1 MSKLYN
7 FAVAACFGVAAHA
20 KLISD
25 EVTTKTLVLL
35 DSWATIET
43 HSVFFEHIRGSV
55 EDGHLGHEVDF
66 FMAKDAPKI
75 TFLDKMLYDNIVMM
89 TPSSKGKFQTFIL
102 NFDHIEADFPAE
114 LKIEDL
120 VNHLKAHDPDTESR
134 AHNLMLFGD
143 IDARKHIRKLAN

>member
-7 FAVAACFGVAAHA
+7 LAVAALFGIAANS

-25 EVTTKTLVLL
+25 EVATKTLVLL

-43 HSVFFEHIRGSV
+43 HSVFFEHIHGSV

-75 TFLDKMLYDNIVMM
+75 TFLDKMLYDNIIMM
-89 TPSSKGKFQTFIL
+89 TPSSKGKFQTFIA
-102 NFDHIEADFPAE
+102 NVDHIEADFPSE
-114 LKIEDL
+114 LKIDDL
-120 VNHLKAHDPDTESR
+120 VNHLKANDPDTEGK
-134 AHNLMLFGD
+134 AHNLMVFGD